1 MIKTREQLHEFIS
14 MIGPIDLSVA
24 TEVKRLHSQLTKP
37 EGSLGRLEPIGAQIA
52 AMRKNTRPGWK
63 NKCAIVMVADHG
75 VASEGVSAYP
85 QSVTIQMLSNF
96 SSGGAAINV
105 FARCVGCRLRIVD
118 VGTNS
123 TDESSPS
130 IKYRRVSRGTQNILY
145 GPAMTTPQAL
155 TAIGIGIESFLEEHK
170 LGIDIFA
177 TGDMGIANTTAS
189 SAITAVICNRDPSE
203 VTGPGSGLNKEDLQ
217 KKIRVIERALEVNSP
232 DRNDP
237 IDILRK
243 VGGFEVAAIA
253 GTILVAAAHRVPI
266 ILDGFISGAAALIA
280 TSLAPQCK
288 DYLIAAHLST
298 EPGHRIL
305 LESLGLKP
313 LLNLDL
319 RLGEGTGALLAMP
332 IIEMA
337 CRVLSEM
344 ATFESAKISRKLS

>member
-1 MIKTREQLHEFIS
+1 MIKTREQLQEFIS
-14 MIGPIDLSVA
+14 TIGPVDLSIA
-24 TEVKRLHSQLTKP
+24 AEVERLHGQLTKP
-37 EGSLGRLEPIGAQIA
+37 DGSLGRLEAIGAQIA
-52 AMRKNTRPGWK
+52 AIKGNTRPEWEK
-63 NKCAIVMVADHG
+63 KCAIVMVADHG

-96 SSGGAAINV
+96 SLGGAAINV

-123 TDESSPS
+123 TDESNLS
-130 IKYRRVSRGTQNILY
+130 IKYRRVSCGTQNILY
-145 GPAMTTPQAL
+145 GPAMTIYQAL
-155 TAIGIGIESFLEEHK
+155 TAIGIGIETFLEEHK

-189 SAITAVICNRDPSE
+189 SAITAVTCNRNPSE
-203 VTGPGSGLNKEDLQ
+203 VTGPGSGLNKEGLQ
-217 KKIRVIERALEVNSP
+217 KKIKVIEHALQVNLP

-243 VGGFEVAAIA
+243 VGGFEIGAIA
-253 GTILVAAAHRVPI
+253 GTILAAAAHRVPI

-280 TSLAPQCK
+280 TSLAPQCRN
-288 DYLIAAHLST
+288 YLIAAHLST
-298 EPGHRIL
+298 EPGHGTI
-305 LESLGLKP
+305 LESLGLRP

-332 IIEMA
+332 IIEAA

-344 ATFESAKISRKLS
+344 ATFESAKISQKLS